1 MEQLLCGLCLASHLE
16 KNHNK
21 QVGYS
26 YLRATKAAIS
36 AAVTGLCGAGPLPRQ
51 PRQAASGLAWLQHYG
66 ERSRGGADSLWDFSV
81 EHTFSALNKARQMVV
96 SVTDFK

>member
-36 AAVTGLCGAGPLPRQ
+36 AAVTGLCGAGPLPR
-51 PRQAASGLAWLQHYG
+51 PRQAASGAGLAAASHG

-96 SVTDFK
+96 LVTDFK